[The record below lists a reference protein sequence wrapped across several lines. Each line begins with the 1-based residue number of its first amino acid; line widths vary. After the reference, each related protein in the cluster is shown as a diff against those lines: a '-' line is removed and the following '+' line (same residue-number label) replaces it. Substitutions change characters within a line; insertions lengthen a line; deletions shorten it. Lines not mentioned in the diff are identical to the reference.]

1 MQQLHALYH
10 HEIPSFLQA
19 AADTPAM
26 QRLKDIG
33 MSCGCQYTAFP
44 LFDPICAYSRF
55 DHSLGTALIL
65 WHFTQDEKQA
75 LAGLFH
81 DIAAPVFSH
90 TVDFVY
96 GDKDTQEFTEG
107 RTRQIIQDS
116 PEIQEI
122 LASLG
127 LTTDDVCDYHIYP
140 LADNESPRLSA
151 DRLEYTF
158 GNLLHYGLSRLGV
171 LKFYYNQINVQ
182 MNEKNEPEFVFQ
194 SPDYA
199 SVFSHLAIQTSRVY
213 ICEECRYTME
223 FLSRLI
229 KTAIQKQ
236 VLTEDDLWTTESQ
249 VIGKLKEDPETNLL
263 FTQLCG
269 LSDLTITDKPLNSSS
284 IQTPSKRRF
293 IDPLVPGYG
302 RVSEFDAKYASQ
314 IYELQHIN
322 FDVWMTPNFL

>member
-1 MQQLHALYH
+1 
-10 HEIPSFLQA
+10 
-19 AADTPAM
+19 
-26 QRLKDIG
+26 
-33 MSCGCQYTAFP
+33 
-44 LFDPICAYSRF
+44 
-55 DHSLGTALIL
+55 
-65 WHFTQDEKQA
+65 
-75 LAGLFH
+75 
-81 DIAAPVFSH
+81 
-90 TVDFVY
+90 
-96 GDKDTQEFTEG
+96 
-107 RTRQIIQDS
+107 
-116 PEIQEI
+116 
-122 LASLG
+122 
-127 LTTDDVCDYHIYP
+127 
-140 LADNESPRLSA
+140 
-151 DRLEYTF
+151 
-158 GNLLHYGLSRLGV
+158 
-171 LKFYYNQINVQ
+171 
-182 MNEKNEPEFVFQ
+182 MNEKNEPEFVFP

-223 FLSRLI
+223 FLSRLL

-263 FTQLCG
+263 FTRLCG

>member
-44 LFDPICAYSRF
+44 LFDTICAYSRF

-116 PEIQEI
+116 SEIQEI
-122 LASLG
+122 LTSLG

-158 GNLLHYGLSRLGV
+158 GNLLHYQLSRLGV
-171 LKFYYNQINVQ
+171 LRYYYDQINVQ

-229 KTAIQKQ
+229 KTAM
-236 VLTEDDLWTTESQ
+236 
-249 VIGKLKEDPETNLL
+249 ETNLL
-263 FTQLCG
+263 FTRLCN
-269 LSDLTITDKPLNSSS
+269 LFDLTITDKPLNSSS